1 MKTTTPTPDEL
12 RAELAATGTLSSNPR
27 READIETVKV
37 KALINIGETLLAIFG
52 ALADPED
59 VNDDDDGD
67 DGHEPREWVP
77 AVNDEVRRSDDF
89 DDLDV
94 GVITHLG
101 VSEDS
106 LWADV
111 DWGSSGIVRCWVDG
125 LVKHNPDAAVV
136 EGAVVD
142 AEGIPVLASSIDEP
156 AAADEADDEGDDDD
170 ELPTPADLTDDINAD
185 FTDEVKP
192 MTKKELKALRK
203 GQA

>member
-59 VNDDDDGD
+59 VNDDDDDD
-67 DGHEPREWVP
+67 DGDEPREWVP
-77 AVNDEVRRSDDF
+77 AVNDEVRRADDF

-94 GVITHLG
+94 GVITDLG

-142 AEGIPVLASSIDEP
+142 AEGIPVLASSNDEP

-192 MTKKELKALRK
+192 MSKKELKALRK